1 MGHPIPSRPT
11 VLLFDVDG
19 TLVSTAGAGR
29 RAIERTFAEIYG
41 REDACRSFRF
51 DGMTDLGIMR
61 LALKALGLEPTAE
74 AAQEIFR
81 VYVTVLEDE
90 VRRADRDRYRVHR
103 GIREAIARSHELG
116 LGVGLGTGNI
126 REGARLKLERVS
138 LFDQFAFGGFG
149 NDSEDRVELI
159 RLGADR
165 GAALLGLPRSECR
178 VVIIGDTP
186 KDVAAARA
194 IGAESVGVGT
204 GSFSPAD
211 LLQSGATYAFADLGA
226 PGALEALTLGTSA
239 G

>member
-1 MGHPIPSRPT
+1 MVRQVPARPT

-19 TLVSTAGAGR
+19 TLVSIAGAGR

-51 DGMTDLGIMR
+51 DGMTDLGIVT
-61 LALKALGLEPTAE
+61 LALRALGREPTAE

-81 VYVTVLEDE
+81 VYVTVLEEE
-90 VRRADRDRYRVHR
+90 VRLADERYRVHC
-103 GIREAIARSHELG
+103 GIREAIALSRELG

-126 REGARLKLERVS
+126 REGARLKLERVG
-138 LFDQFAFGGFG
+138 LFEHFAFGGFG

-159 RLGADR
+159 RLGAER
-165 GAALLGLPRSECR
+165 GAALLGLPRDECR
-178 VVIIGDTP
+178 VVIVGDTP
-186 KDVAAARA
+186 KDVAAACA

-204 GSFSPAD
+204 GSFSPAE
-211 LLQSGATYAFADLGA
+211 LVRSGATFAFPDLAA
-226 PGALEALTLGTSA
+226 PGALEALTLGRRA

>member
-1 MGHPIPSRPT
+1 MAPLIPSRPT

-41 REDACRSFRF
+41 RGDACRSFRF
-51 DGMTDLGIMR
+51 DGMTDFGIVR
-61 LALKALGLEPTAE
+61 LALKALGLEPTAQ

-81 VYVTVLEDE
+81 VYVKVLEEE
-90 VRRADRDRYRVHR
+90 VRLADAGRYRVHP
-103 GIREAIARSHELG
+103 GICEAIARCRELG
-116 LGVGLGTGNI
+116 LAVGLGTGNI
-126 REGARLKLERVS
+126 REGARVKLERVG

-159 RLGADR
+159 RLGAER
-165 GAALLGLPRSECR
+165 GALRLGLRRDECR
-178 VVIIGDTP
+178 VVVIGDTP

-194 IGAESVGVGT
+194 IGAESLGVGT
-204 GSFSPAD
+204 GSFCPAE
-211 LLQSGATYAFADLGA
+211 LLGSGATFAFPDLEA
-226 PGALEALTLGTSA
+226 PGALDALTLGEPA